1 MFSNRPIASST
12 AKMAALHVAARG
24 APQTLPPVAQ
34 RLRSPRSGNAQ
45 DARCPSAARP
55 EAAPAVARERDPPGG
70 ALLSAPI
77 VFGLRAEDPAA
88 FLGRAFVME
97 AKLNP

>member
-1 MFSNRPIASST
+1 MPSSA

-55 EAAPAVARERDPPGG
+55 EAAPYRRGRRLAWTLALPGG

>member
-1 MFSNRPIASST
+1 MLPVISSAVVARERDT
-12 AKMAALHVAARG
+12 PEGGMPSSAAKMAALHVAARG

-55 EAAPAVARERDPPGG
+55 EAAPYQT
-70 ALLSAPI
+70 SATS
-77 VFGLRAEDPAA
+77 AASPA
-88 FLGRAFVME
+88 
-97 AKLNP
+97 